1 VDADSGRVV
10 WQQTYPAPIN
20 KNQYAVRMAK
30 GPNSTPLAAGGHVYT
45 LGATGVLSAWNAA
58 NGALVWRKDYSD
70 SIDTSK
76 LFCGT
81 SMSPLLEG
89 GSLVVQIGSDVHG
102 GRVIT
107 LDPKTGAERW
117 TWRGPGPGY
126 ASPIAIT
133 AAGVRQI
140 VTLTNS
146 SVVGIDAKTGAS
158 LWSVPFPDEW
168 HENIVTPLWTGT
180 HLIVSGTRQATHAF
194 TLKRDG
200 GAWQAVEAWKNADVA
215 MYMSTPVL
223 ADGTIYGHSNRR
235 KGQFVALDA
244 ATGAIRWATEG
255 REGEHASVLLT
266 PAHVLFL
273 TNAGNLIVAR
283 RAAAAFEE
291 TRRYDVADSETWAV
305 PVLVPDGVILRE
317 PDRPLPGRACLA
329 SNHRLR

>member
-215 MYMSTPVL
+215 MYMSTPSSL
-223 ADGTIYGHSNRR
+223 TARSTDTR
-235 KGQFVALDA
+235 
-244 ATGAIRWATEG
+244 TGARGSSSRSMPRRVLSGGPPRDA
-255 REGEHASVLLT
+255 RES
-266 PAHVLFL
+266 
-273 TNAGNLIVAR
+273 
-283 RAAAAFEE
+283 
-291 TRRYDVADSETWAV
+291 TRPSF
-305 PVLVPDGVILRE
+305 
-317 PDRPLPGRACLA
+317 
-329 SNHRLR
+329 